1 MTEREAGGSIGDAEL
16 VRRFRE
22 GDRDAFGTLVE
33 RHRDRVYR
41 VCLRVTGDAEEALD
55 ASQEA
60 FLSALRNLDRFRG
73 DAAFTTWIHRIAVN
87 ASYDR
92 LRGRARAPMLH
103 VVADDGSQ
111 PEPGPVVPDPA
122 DAVADATDVA
132 AGLAGVPEEFRAA
145 LVLAD
150 VEDLPYDEISAILE
164 VPVGT
169 VKSRVHRGRIALA
182 RAMGV
187 GTAAPRGGEP
197 GASRRPA
204 VEPDTGS
211 GTSKGDR

>member
-1 MTEREAGGSIGDAEL
+1 MTERGVAGPLSDGEL
-16 VRRFRE
+16 VRRFHA
-22 GDRDAFGTLVE
+22 GDREAFGALVE

-92 LRGRARAPMLH
+92 MRARARTPLLH
-103 VVADDGSQ
+103 AVADDGSR
-111 PEPGPVVPDPA
+111 PEPGPPVPDPA

-132 AGLAGVPEEFRAA
+132 AALASVPEEFRAA

-169 VKSRVHRGRIALA
+169 VKSRVHRGRVALA
-182 RAMGV
+182 RAMGS
-187 GTAAPRGGEP
+187 APATPPGAEPTSPRPAGEP
-197 GASRRPA
+197 GAGA
-204 VEPDTGS
+204 D
-211 GTSKGDR
+211 TSKDDR